1 MKAQITTT
9 IQSFFAQFKILAG
22 IPQFIFTTNK
32 VIVQVPYYARPGR
45 LLTETKINALVTR
58 LSLICPIELR
68 LVRLQYPYLDSS
80 ILAQYLGLNAGK
92 YNFLRMKKMLFKKQ
106 ANLRSEPFNLPSW
119 STGVKM
125 EIAGRLTTQRS
136 IPRKTV
142 TNAHKGSFT
151 VSNKLNSSLDLN
163 QYTSKN
169 KLGAHTVKVW
179 LSQRN
184 KLPRTTSPSPDSS
197 PKDEDREPNISIDF
211 NMKCII
217 K

>member
-22 IPQFIFTTNK
+22 VPQFIFTTNK
-32 VIVQVPYYARPGR
+32 VIVQVPYYGR

-106 ANLRSEPFNLPSW
+106 ANLRSEPLNLPSW

-184 KLPRTTSPSPDSS
+184 KLPNH
-197 PKDEDREPNISIDF
+197 NISIDF